1 MQSSESQALQTAGE
15 TAGESQASQIAGEPQ
30 AALQI
35 PGEPQASQIAGELQ
49 IAGESLA
56 NLVLSQIG
64 IAMRLVSYS
73 HHAMWVLPETLR
85 HMPQVVEVYDES
97 LLMSQLPG
105 LISQSS
111 SSADEWP

>member
-1 MQSSESQALQTAGE
+1 
-15 TAGESQASQIAGEPQ
+15 
-30 AALQI
+30 
-35 PGEPQASQIAGELQ
+35 
-49 IAGESLA
+49 
-56 NLVLSQIG
+56 VLSQIG

-105 LISQSS
+105 LISHSS
-111 SSADEWP
+111 SSAESLSGVKKNGICLKIGDLLCDFDHRLQMGGLGFG